1 MKRRLFDLM
10 TYCIEAADLP
20 WRPVNFMGAPT
31 GRKLVLPLGP
41 TSKRAKVKAARKAH
55 VAMLRRCRRAR
66 KLTEA
71 QG

>member
-1 MKRRLFDLM
+1 MKRNLFDWM
-10 TYCIEAADLP
+10 TYFIEAADLP

-31 GRKLVLPLGP
+31 GRKAVLPLGP

-55 VAMLRRCRRAR
+55 VAMLRKQR
-66 KLTEA
+66 EA